1 MKYINI
7 YHVIDDILR
16 KTKMNNDISLSYFL
30 ALYDITQERN
40 FSPFCLFEAK
50 NYEFYYEEK
59 KIKNIKNLTRCLLTK
74 IAEIKSYYID

>member
-16 KTKMNNDISLSYFL
+16 KTKMNDDISLSYFL

-59 KIKNIKNLTRCLLTK
+59 KIKNIKNLHK
-74 IAEIKSYYID
+74 MFINKNSWN

>member
-7 YHVIDDILR
+7 YHLIDDILR
-16 KTKMNNDISLSYFL
+16 KTKMNDDIYLSYFL

-40 FSPFCLFEAK
+40 FSPFFLFEAK

-59 KIKNIKNLTRCLLTK
+59 KIKNIKNLHK
-74 IAEIKSYYID
+74 MFINKNS